1 MTANHSQLLSDLV
14 KFFKDRGLLEVAQ
27 GLTADLKTTN
37 IKMESSILDVVR
49 KAVARSERH
58 HLAQQNTNERK

>member
-1 MTANHSQLLSDLV
+1 MTANNSQLLSDLV

-27 GLTADLKTTN
+27 GLAADLKTTN